1 MISDVYV
8 PDHTRYLKGVI
19 SQIRQEGLRD
29 DLVHALYVELK
40 FASMLSANYRGAP
53 ICLKRNGKYYMLLY
67 DDLDDLIGHF
77 PHWSNA
83 HYPLKW
89 FLGLCKYPIFYFVE
103 DGSFDVR
110 PADDFTIVEGIV
122 FRFSEDDDFTLDGEL
137 FREIFDF
144 MAIDIYSAEE
154 LKDLFE
160 NHDNSKLE
168 NLLMENPK
176 NWDEII
182 MQIGKSVMFCLLDV
196 SKDVEYEESEIFF
209 SCFLEDP
216 FGFNKEISVSTAN
229 SIGNQYAIIIDFKKA
244 VEHVLKFGLTGL
256 TVFTSYGREYMS
268 RDLLIEKYELI
279 DEHCGDE
286 RLKQS
291 HEYLF
296 KL

>member
-19 SQIRQEGLRD
+19 SQIRKEGARE
-29 DLVHALYVELK
+29 DLIHALYVELK

-83 HYPLKW
+83 HYNLGW
-89 FLGLCKYPIFYFVE
+89 FLGLLKYPIFYFVE
-103 DGSFDVR
+103 DGSFDII
-110 PADDFTIVEGIV
+110 PADDFTVAEGIV
-122 FRFSEDDDFTLDGEL
+122 FRFSEEDEFTLEGEL
-137 FREIFDF
+137 LEGLYDF
-144 MAIDIYSAEE
+144 MGIDIYSTEE
-154 LKDLFE
+154 LADLFE
-160 NHDNSKLE
+160 NCDNSRLE
-168 NLLMENPK
+168 DLLREDPK
-176 NWDEII
+176 DWDEII
-182 MQIGKSVMFCLLDV
+182 MQIGKSVMFCLLNV
-196 SKDVEYEESEIFF
+196 RKDVEHEESEIFF
-209 SCFLEDP
+209 NCFLENP
-216 FGFNKEISVSTAN
+216 FGFNKEISVSTAK

-244 VEHVLKFGLTGL
+244 VEHILKFGLTGL
-256 TVFTSYGREYMS
+256 KVYTSYGSEYMS

-279 DEHCGDE
+279 DKYCGDS

-291 HEYLF
+291 HECLF